1 MKALEDLNYLLTIDE
16 QFFWENYSK
25 LFLTQSI
32 KVKDDLN
39 SFTKNLMIE
48 FKLRA
53 LDAKVS

>member
-53 LDAKVS
+53 LDAIVS